1 MAIRRSRQSSNEEAG
16 APSLRGE
23 ASGQCPHCGA
33 AVEPGGRFCSECG
46 NAQGAGAAPPGAE
59 RGDWHLVVVE
69 GPDAGRRFRLG
80 AQARVGRNS
89 DSDVHLADPQ
99 ASRLHATIEKLRDG
113 YVISDQGSR
122 NGTFLSGV
130 RLEGPARL
138 RNGDLIKIGTTLLE
152 VVAPAA
158 PAPRPAAAAAYP
170 SPSAQPIAPRGEG
183 VVGVI
188 PHVERRKG
196 LIGRESFTLVLTPER
211 LILAKMTSEMMKAI
225 VAQARQEAKAEGKG
239 FFGQWGAQ
247 LGAYAAHAQRYL
259 GMPVEAI
266 LRENPDNFQ
275 IPLSQVRQVRIKT
288 GFRDEQQNNPDRLE
302 IHAGDKMKFDLKGTS
317 AGQAKKVLRQ
327 VLGDRVK

>member
-1 MAIRRSRQSSNEEAG
+1 MAIQRSRQPSNEEAV
-16 APSLRGE
+16 APSRRGK
-23 ASGQCPHCGA
+23 APGQCPHCGA
-33 AVEPGGRFCSECG
+33 VVEPGARFCRECG

-69 GPDAGRRFRLG
+69 GPDAGRRFKLG
-80 AQARVGRNS
+80 TRASVGRS
-89 DSDVHLADPQ
+89 AESDVHLADPQ

-130 RLEGPARL
+130 RLEDPARL
-138 RNGDLIKIGTTLLE
+138 RNGDLIKIGSTLLE

-158 PAPRPAAAAAYP
+158 PAAYPPPAAR
-170 SPSAQPIAPRGEG
+170 PSAPMDEG
-183 VVGVI
+183 VMGVI

-196 LIGRESFTLVLTPER
+196 LIDRESFTLVLTPER
-211 LILAKMTSEMMKAI
+211 LILAKMTSEMLKAI
-225 VAQARQEAKAEGKG
+225 VAQARQEAKAQGKG

-259 GMPVEAI
+259 EMPVAAI
-266 LRENPDNFQ
+266 LREHPDNFQ
-275 IPLSQVRQVRIKT
+275 IAVSQVRKVRIKT

-302 IHAGDKMKFDLKGTS
+302 IHAGDKMRFDLKGTS